1 MIFKTIVVASGPVIA
16 EKGKL
21 LVSRDDKDDFYKI
34 PGGRVKDSDS
44 SLEQTCIREAK
55 EEINAD
61 IEIISPLHP
70 MLLQQNPQTGK
81 KQTIVLIHYLARLK
95 NKKDIAAQYPIK
107 EVVWLEIADIKKGR
121 YKVAPNIDYL
131 VKIRDIK

>member
-1 MIFKTIVVASGPVIA
+1 MIFKTIVVASGPVII

-21 LVSRDDKDDFYKI
+21 LASLDNKDDFYKI

-44 SLEQTCIREAK
+44 TLEQTCIREAK

-61 IEIISPLHP
+61 IEILNPLHP
-70 MLLQQNPQTGK
+70 MLLQKNPKTGK
-81 KQTIVLIHYLARLK
+81 KQTIVLIHYLARIK

-107 EVVWLEIADIKKGR
+107 EAAWLEIADIKKGK

-131 VKIRDIK
+131 VKAGDIK